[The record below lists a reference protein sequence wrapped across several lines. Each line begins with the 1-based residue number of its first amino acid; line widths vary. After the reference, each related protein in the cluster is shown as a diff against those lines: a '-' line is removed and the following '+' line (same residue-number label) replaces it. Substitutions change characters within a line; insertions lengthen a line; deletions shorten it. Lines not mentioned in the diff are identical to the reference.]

1 MVWPDCR
8 AAKVIGQGHPFQHQD
23 KRNLYKLILKS
34 DPKSIRNRKQMPVIV
49 YIKINEIIK
58 NKHSDREQ
66 IIYTKLQQKIK
77 QCKNLK
83 QKNLSMC

>member
-8 AAKVIGQGHPFQHQD
+8 AAKVIGQGHPFKHQD

-34 DPKSIRNRKQMPVIV
+34 DPKSIRNRKQMPVSL

-66 IIYTKLQQKIK
+66 IIYPKIAA
-77 QCKNLK
+77 KNK
-83 QKNLSMC
+83 AM

>member
-23 KRNLYKLILKS
+23 RRNLYKLILKS
-34 DPKSIRNRKQMPVIV
+34 DPKSIRNRKQMPVIL

-66 IIYTKLQQKIK
+66 IIYTKIAA
-77 QCKNLK
+77 KNK
-83 QKNLSMC
+83 AM

>member
-23 KRNLYKLILKS
+23 RRNLYKLILKS
-34 DPKSIRNRKQMPVIV
+34 DPKSIRNRKQMPVIL
-49 YIKINEIIK
+49 YIKINENIK
-58 NKHSDREQ
+58 HKHSDREQ

-83 QKNLSMC
+83 QKILSMC

>member
-8 AAKVIGQGHPFQHQD
+8 AAKVIGQGHPFQHQYR
-23 KRNLYKLILKS
+23 RNLYKLILKS

-77 QCKNLK
+77 QCKTLK